1 VFQFFHKLF
10 SIGFNKPMIKIKLTS
25 VPTIHVVSVAY
36 ERFNE
41 MKIFVQSWIN
51 QTEKN
56 WKLTVIHDGNNPEF
70 IRLMESYKAI
80 DPDRIDFFCTDIRYN
95 DYGHTLRD
103 IGLKRLDSGYVL
115 LTNADNYFI
124 PKAVEFINQ
133 SLFGAVKM
141 PDVIIFDMVHS
152 HSHSNR
158 GRKQP
163 SYTYFNV
170 DYKRCAIDIS
180 AAVVRCDL
188 ANAVGFRDK
197 SHDGDATY
205 FEDLKKEKEDLH
217 IVKIPR
223 VLFVHN

>member
-1 VFQFFHKLF
+1 MFKF
-10 SIGFNKPMIKIKLTS
+10 FNKMSRGYLDKSKSQNKMTAA
-25 VPTIHVVSVAY
+25 PTIHVVSVAY
-36 ERFNE
+36 KRFNE

-70 IRLMESYKAI
+70 IKLMGSYKTM
-80 DPDRIDFFCTDIRYN
+80 DPDRIDFFCTDTRYN

-103 IGLKRLDSGYVL
+103 IGLKNLDSGYVL

-124 PKAVEFINQ
+124 PKAIEFINQ
-133 SLFGAVKM
+133 SLFDAVKM

-163 SYTYFNV
+163 SYTYFKV

-205 FEDLKKEKEDLH
+205 FEDVKKEKEDLH

>member
-1 VFQFFHKLF
+1 
-10 SIGFNKPMIKIKLTS
+10 MIKIKLTS

-103 IGLKRLDSGYVL
+103 IGLKRLHSGYVL

-124 PKAVEFINQ
+124 PKALEFINQ
-133 SLFGAVKM
+133 SFFDAVKI

-152 HSHSNR
+152 HSHSNH

-205 FEDLKKEKEDLH
+205 FEDVKKEKEDLH